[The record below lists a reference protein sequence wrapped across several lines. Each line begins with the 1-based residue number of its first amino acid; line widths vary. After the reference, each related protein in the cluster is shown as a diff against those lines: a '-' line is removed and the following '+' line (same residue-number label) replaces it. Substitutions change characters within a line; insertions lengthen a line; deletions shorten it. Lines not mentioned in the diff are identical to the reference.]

1 MGKWSSFKEA
11 QIIFENFR
19 RFVNEEEQP
28 EMGNIIGA
36 KYPEFVKWLG
46 SNIKDPKTQALIGAG
61 LEDGDDDED
70 KFTIKENIPILVSKL
85 RPTQNEIDIDKSL
98 AFPLVKTGGE
108 KFIEYVSSDGPFKL
122 GAPIVTFLG
131 KYIVDG
137 HHRWS
142 QLYACNKNA
151 SIVAVDVSIQ
161 GVEPLDA
168 LKAVQMAIG
177 LQAKKIPMQSVKGT
191 NLLEM
196 NENKLRQWI
205 QKNVSPKT
213 TQKMYNAGEDFINKL
228 KEAGGTSA
236 DLPNPGAEKSGH
248 GRREAPMDER
258 MLFEISKS
266 RFHKMMVTQIL
277 PAYVWS
283 NVASM
288 RKTSLPVEDAGP
300 RKYMPQTDDIPWRKP
315 LEVGKIDIKP
325 PYASKGDTE

>member
-19 RFVNEEEQP
+19 RFVNEEAQP
-28 EMGNIIGA
+28 EMDALLGA
-36 KYPEFVKWLG
+36 EYPEFVQWLG
-46 SNIKDPKTQALIGAG
+46 SNIKDPKTQALIGSG
-61 LEDGDDDED
+61 LKDGVADED
-70 KFTIKENIPILVSKL
+70 KFTFKSAAIPVSKL
-85 RPTQNEIDIDKSL
+85 KPTQNEIDIDKSL

-108 KFIEYVSSDGPFKL
+108 GFIKNVSSDGPFTV
-122 GAPIVTFLG
+122 GSPIITFMG
-131 KYIVDG
+131 KYVVDG

-151 SIVAVDVSIQ
+151 SIDAVDVSIQ
-161 GVEPLDA
+161 GVDPLDA

-177 LQAKKIPMQSVKGT
+177 LQVKKIPVQSVKGT
-191 NLLEM
+191 NLLNI
-196 NENKLRQWI
+196 NEDGLKQWI

-236 DLPNPGAEKSGH
+236 GLANPSTEKSGH

-288 RKTSLPVEDAGP
+288 RKTSQPVPGAGP
-300 RKYMPQTDDIPWRKP
+300 RDFMPQTDNVPWQQP
-315 LEVGKIDIKP
+315 LKRGEVDIKP
-325 PYASKGDTE
+325 PYASKRDAE